1 MVNYAKPSIRSAR
14 FTSAYALR
22 NTLVV
27 LLILTAFVVETEAAS
42 STGIPITNYS
52 GVFNSWLPIIIIS
65 VLVSTSIV
73 SIYYAIGSLLNNKR
87 IKTEAIYEFAQAI
100 GTVVIVIIIMVILN
114 LYGTTLSLT
123 SVLSPSTVNSMCTNL
138 YNDQLAFI
146 NANPNSEA
154 FNSGPS
160 PTAAICANIIAPLA
174 AGTASGTTASGST
187 TDSLTTSIDY
197 GLAAS
202 YVIFANLTSQST
214 SNYNAFYIFSDVVG
228 FLSKFTSVTAIST
241 PTFDISF
248 DYTPLAGYSFLST
261 MLTGVGVVSALSFY
275 AYMIQ
280 MLAILLI
287 LFIWPYLLAA
297 GIILRASAFTRR
309 IGGLF
314 IGLTLSFLIIMPL
327 IILFEYASL
336 SSPQNAYP
344 IGTNT
349 IPYLPI
355 YEQGPAG
362 NVMVYGAS
370 SGFVN
375 AEVYAQ
381 QGGTAKLPATC
392 AYVYESFCGDA
403 NSIGTQPICAASVNP
418 LQLCQNG
425 YILANTLPQ
434 NPCQQGQYVYEGVC
448 GDPNTTERQTV
459 FVKEPRGSA
468 IEEEP
473 ACFDRGSFP
482 SDELCRTDE
491 PHTSIAPF
499 MLPNAT
505 KMLEYYSCWPIGGNI
520 YAYELIGALP
530 YLIPFYGLALGVF
543 SAFGFSVGGLV
554 AQIPTV
560 LLAQG
565 CTPQNAINAGLT
577 LTNIYGVTA
586 ITAFILPLLNILIIY
601 SGAMGIS
608 RLMGGDT
615 DVLGLSKLI

>member
-1 MVNYAKPSIRSAR
+1 
-14 FTSAYALR
+14 
-22 NTLVV
+22 
-27 LLILTAFVVETEAAS
+27 
-42 STGIPITNYS
+42 
-52 GVFNSWLPIIIIS
+52 
-65 VLVSTSIV
+65 
-73 SIYYAIGSLLNNKR
+73 
-87 IKTEAIYEFAQAI
+87 
-100 GTVVIVIIIMVILN
+100 MVILN

-123 SVLSPSTVNSMCTNL
+123 SVLSPNTVNSMCTNL
-138 YNDQLAFI
+138 SNDQLAFI
-146 NANPNSEA
+146 NTNSMA

-160 PTAAICANIIAPLA
+160 PTAAICADIIAPLA
-174 AGTASGTTASGST
+174 AGAASDTTASGST
-187 TDSLTTSIDY
+187 TSSLTTSIDY
-197 GLAAS
+197 GLAAT

-214 SNYNAFYIFSDVVG
+214 SNYNAFYIFSDVIG
-228 FLSKFTSVTAIST
+228 FLSKFTSVNAIAT
-241 PTFDISF
+241 PAFDISF
-248 DYTPLAGYSFLST
+248 YYTPLAGYSFLNT
-261 MLTGVGVVSALSFY
+261 MLLALGIVSALSFY

-297 GIILRASAFTRR
+297 GIILRASTFTRR
-309 IGGLF
+309 LGGLI

-370 SGFVN
+370 SGFVS
-375 AEVYAQ
+375 AKVYTQ
-381 QGGTAKLPATC
+381 QGGTTTTLPATC
-392 AYVYESFCGDA
+392 ANGYIYESFCGDP
-403 NSIGTQPICAASVNP
+403 NSVGAQPICAASVNP

-434 NPCQQGQYVYEGVC
+434 NPCSPGQYVYESVC
-448 GDPNTTERQTV
+448 GDPNTTERQTGLI
-459 FVKEPRGSA
+459 KA
-468 IEEEP
+468 P
-473 ACFDRGSFP
+473 ACFTNP
-482 SDELCRTDE
+482 SNEPLCSETAE

-520 YAYELIGALP
+520 WAYELIGALP

-554 AQIPTV
+554 SQIPTI

-577 LTNIYGVTA
+577 LTNIYGITA

-608 RLMGGDT
+608 KLMGGDT

>member
-1 MVNYAKPSIRSAR
+1 MVNYAKSSIRSAR
-14 FTSAYALR
+14 LTSAPYALR
-22 NTLVV
+22 NTLVA
-27 LLILTAFVVETEAAS
+27 LLVLTAFVVETKAAS
-42 STGIPITNYS
+42 STSISITNYS

-73 SIYYAIGSLLNNKR
+73 SIYYAIGYLLNNKK
-87 IKTEAIYEFAQAI
+87 IKTDAIYEFAQAI

-146 NANPNSEA
+146 NANPNSGA

-174 AGTASGTTASGST
+174 ASTASGATAAGST
-187 TDSLTTSIDY
+187 TSSLTSSIDY

-228 FLSKFTSVTAIST
+228 FLSKFTSVTAIAT
-241 PTFDISF
+241 PAFDISF
-248 DYTPLAGYSFLST
+248 DYTPLAGYSFLNT
-261 MLTGVGVVSALSFY
+261 MLIGLGIVSALSFY

-297 GIILRASAFTRR
+297 GIILRASSFTRR

-362 NVMVYGAS
+362 NVIVYGAS

-381 QGGTAKLPATC
+381 QRGTAKLPATC

-425 YILANTLPQ
+425 YIPANTLPQ
-434 NPCQQGQYVYEGVC
+434 DPCQQGQYVYESVC
-448 GDPNTTERQTV
+448 GDPNTTEQQTV
-459 FVKEPRGSA
+459 LSIRVGPKCFSSTSFSQLEECGNEPQ
-468 IEEEP
+468 
-473 ACFDRGSFP
+473 
-482 SDELCRTDE
+482 
-491 PHTSIAPF
+491 PHTSIVPF

-530 YLIPFYGLALGVF
+530 YLIPFYGLTLGVF
-543 SAFGFSVGGLV
+543 SAFGFSIGGLA

-601 SGAMGIS
+601 AGAMGIS